1 MFTVNVYKSG
11 VLVDTKQIYID
22 FYTVENR
29 EGEIYWETGEKAL
42 ETFRHRHDPSY
53 QKRGGKLGIWF
64 TGGRV
69 RLVTPKWEL
78 WVNGK
83 QCERGYYSELRIKW
97 PKVEIIIGAYRFE
110 FLKPELEGY
119 EPVELPRPRHSMRP
133 KDLNID
139 D

>member
-22 FYTVENR
+22 FYTAENR
-29 EGEIYWETGEKAL
+29 EGELYWQTGEEAR
-42 ETFRHRHDPSY
+42 ESVRHRHDPNF
-53 QKRGGKLGIWF
+53 QKHGGVLNIWF

-69 RLVTPKWEL
+69 RLVTPEWEL

-83 QCERGYYSELRIKW
+83 QCERGYYHELRLKW
-97 PKVEIIIGAYRFE
+97 SKVEIIIGTYRFE
-110 FLKPELEGY
+110 FLQPELEGH
-119 EPVELPRPRHSMRP
+119 EPVELPRPRHSVRP
-133 KDLNID
+133 EDLDSD